1 MDLEGLY
8 DQQRDILSPRLVGP
22 IVIGHA
28 GAQTPKMDEII
39 SKPQKP
45 LYFSFSEN
53 ISKPLVKF
61 LTSNLRVYF

>member
-8 DQQRDILSPRLVGP
+8 DQQRDILSPRLVDP
-22 IVIGHA
+22 IAIA